1 MFKVLAD
8 LSAARADLWKRHGIE
23 TKKLRHKL
31 NGRTAYKL
39 EWKNGDSKI
48 VTDYGLLDF
57 ANWY

>member
-23 TKKLRHKL
+23 TKKAGYKL
-31 NGRTAYKL
+31 NGRTAYELK
-39 EWKNGDSKI
+39 WPNGDSKI